1 MTKNILEAVNIVRE
15 FFGIEDYPGDFFSRL
30 EKVDY
35 TKEYRLLL
43 FKEDIDKLSGFIG
56 YGVDDLAVIC
66 INYKRTYGH
75 QNFTLA
81 HELGHLFLH
90 KGVSISDDDHALGY
104 SGDKVEKEANEFA
117 SELLYP
123 EEFLVKDHFFAIQQ
137 DFGTM
142 GIKIIRLVK
151 LEEIP
156 GAKAELKKIRKRF
169 YDWMKDPNYLRHLI
183 EQGKISN
190 DDIKKKSFRNK
201 DMGEC
206 ELIAIATVS
215 SDEYQIVTNDKGRV
229 FLHPEQ
235 NLFNEYASE
244 LGLVQ
249 YLLNR
254 WTISFRYDIM
264 YPDYSGGHFHGKN
277 CY

>member
-1 MTKNILEAVNIVRE
+1 MYYLVDTNVFLHAICDEIYTVANLCKENNQEMTITETILKELE
-15 FFGIEDYPGDFFSRL
+15 PGYYLEIED
-30 EKVDY
+30 ETV
-35 TKEYRLLL
+35 KEIYNVVHNL
-43 FKEDIDKLSGFIG
+43 
-56 YGVDDLAVIC
+56 
-66 INYKRTYGH
+66 T
-75 QNFTLA
+75 
-81 HELGHLFLH
+81 
-90 KGVSISDDDHALGY
+90 
-104 SGDKVEKEANEFA
+104 
-117 SELLYP
+117 
-123 EEFLVKDHFFAIQQ
+123 
-137 DFGTM
+137 FGTM

-244 LGLVQ
+244 LGLAVLSSAEWLRQ
-249 YLLNR
+249 
-254 WTISFRYDIM
+254 I
-264 YPDYSGGHFHGKN
+264 GHKK
-277 CY
+277 